1 MNAGAS
7 SHPGTAPERA
17 IDVIG
22 RVRVVPVLTV
32 DDPDDAVGLVRSLV
46 AGGLAA
52 VEITLRTPT
61 GLEAIRR
68 ASVEVPAAVVGAGS
82 VTTGALAN
90 EAIDAGARFVVSPGL
105 DDGVIAVASDASI
118 PAIPGI
124 ATATELLRAVNAGL
138 DAVKL
143 FPAELLGGEELIRAY
158 SAVWPDV
165 QFMPTG
171 GVTAQSAPGYLA
183 LAQVLA
189 VGGSW
194 MVNAAAVD
202 ARDWTTVAADAAAA
216 AELGRSRR

>member
-1 MNAGAS
+1 MSDSASPDPGSGA
-7 SHPGTAPERA
+7 ERV

-32 DDPDDAVGLVRSLV
+32 DDPDDAVELVRALA
-46 AGGLAA
+46 AGGLTA

-61 GLEAIRR
+61 GLAAIRQ
-68 ASVEVPAAVVGAGS
+68 ASADVPSAVVGAGS
-82 VTTGALAN
+82 VTSGTLAT
-90 EAIDAGARFVVSPGL
+90 EAVDAGARFVVSPGL
-105 DDGVIAVASDASI
+105 DDGVIDVASNAAV

-138 DAVKL
+138 GAVKL
-143 FPAELLGGEELIRAY
+143 FPAGLLGGPALVKAY
-158 SAVWPDV
+158 SAVWPAV
-165 QFMPTG
+165 RFMPTG
-171 GVTAQSAPGYLA
+171 GVTAESAPAYLA

-202 ARDWTTVAADAAAA
+202 DRDWTTVTADASRAAQ
-216 AELGRSRR
+216 LGRSIP